1 MAVRTQHAGMSGRP
15 IVRFHPKPSMSNSAL
30 PACEPFWVVQLYDHE
45 WYDHVRLKR
54 VFATDGTR
62 HEVVLVDARKL
73 LLCADRDDT
82 DYVLRPVH
90 EWHMGKMRGIREF
103 LDPANERIPEMPYVT
118 VTARRAPGLIGW
130 LRLEHEG
137 VVAFRNGQHR
147 ARYLVS
153 AGARWFPVEVHE
165 REAAL
170 LRQYCG
176 APDDARTALRP
187 SLNVAPG
194 TAGHTDG
201 APMDDDDHTDDDAP
215 LDHGDE
221 HTRHARHD
229 GLRKSL

>member
-1 MAVRTQHAGMSGRP
+1 
-15 IVRFHPKPSMSNSAL
+15 MSNSAL
-30 PACEPFWVVQLYDHE
+30 PACESVWVVQLNDHE
-45 WYDHVRLKR
+45 SYDHVRLKR
-54 VFATDGTR
+54 IFSCDGTR

-90 EWHMGKMRGIREF
+90 EWHPGKMRGIREF
-103 LDPANERIPEMPYVT
+103 LDPDNTRIPEMPYVT
-118 VTARRAPGLIGW
+118 VSSRRAPGLIGW

-147 ARYLVS
+147 ARYLAS

-187 SLNVAPG
+187 SRTVPPG
-194 TAGHTDG
+194 ADH
-201 APMDDDDHTDDDAP
+201 ADDDEHADDDTPPGRNPVRACH
-215 LDHGDE
+215 DD
-221 HTRHARHD
+221 ARS
-229 GLRKSL
+229 GL